1 MNEFIKLTRIV
12 ETTHCEESEVIR
24 GELEEI
30 IYVRKSKI
38 DCIIPDGDKTKIF
51 LGNTLI
57 LVKEN
62 FETVTYL
69 LDGYTLVPREE
80 YACNGNC
87 EMCSERGLCLGTR
100 KTKTVSEWKKL

>member
-12 ETTHCEESEVIR
+12 ETTHCEENEVIR
-24 GELEEI
+24 GEREEI

-38 DCIIPDGDKTKIF
+38 DCIIPDDDNTKIY

-57 LVKEN
+57 RVKEN
-62 FETVTYL
+62 FEVINYL
-69 LDGYTLVPREE
+69 LNGYTLVFREE

-87 EMCSERGLCLGTR
+87 ERCFERGLCLGTR
-100 KTKTVSEWKKL
+100 KIKTVSEWKKL